1 MTNTLRNPFVIIG
14 DIPEP
19 YFCDRETETQ
29 RIIRTITNEGNIVL
43 MSPRRMGKSRLVKH
57 VFKQPQITEFYQTF
71 YIDLL
76 HTSSIREFAYTFG
89 KTVFEQLKT
98 RNEKLLQSLTLALK
112 SVAGTFG
119 FDPLTGLPTFTLEM
133 GRIQSPEYTIHEI
146 LGWLENCDTP
156 CVVCFDEFQRISKYP
171 DNKQGQ
177 VEAMLRGVIQH
188 LRNVNFIFAGSE
200 QHLLSEMFFSSAKP
214 FYNSADQLNLNPL
227 NIDVY
232 SDFVN
237 SWMERYDK
245 SIDIGALKFY
255 YEKFEGTTFCLQKLM
270 HEAFIDCETGST
282 CDKVLL
288 DKTYA
293 NMLEESHEN
302 ISKLLGSLTE
312 QQKNVL
318 YAIAREGKA
327 ERILSAAFIK
337 KHALI
342 SSSSVQ
348 SAIKKLT
355 EMELISVTGS
365 TYHVSDIMI
374 RLFITEDLDYSL
386 PYSHANE

>member
-1 MTNTLRNPFVIIG
+1 MQETLNNPFVIIG

-19 YFCDRETETQ
+19 YFCDREAETQ
-29 RIIRTITNEGNIVL
+29 QIIRTLTNEGNIVL

-57 VFKQPQITEFYQTF
+57 VFKQPQIAEHYQTF

-89 KTVFEQLKT
+89 KTVFDQLKS
-98 RNEKLLQSLTLALK
+98 RSEKMLQSLTLALK
-112 SVAGTFG
+112 SIAGTFG

-133 GRIQSPEYTIHEI
+133 GRIQAPEYTIQEI
-146 LGWLENCDTP
+146 MGWLESCDTP
-156 CVVCFDEFQRISKYP
+156 CIVCFDEFQRINKYP

-214 FYNSADQLNLNPL
+214 FYNSAGQLNLKPL
-227 NIDVY
+227 EVDVY
-232 SDFVN
+232 SDFVR

-245 SIDIGALKFY
+245 SIDIDALKFY
-255 YEKFEGTTFCLQKLM
+255 YEKFEGTTYCLQKMM
-270 HEAFIDCETGST
+270 HEAFIDCESGSV
-282 CDKVLL
+282 CDRMLL
-288 DKTYA
+288 DHTFT
-293 NMLEESHEN
+293 NMLEEAHEN
-302 ISKLLGSLTE
+302 ISKLLGTLTE
-312 QQKNVL
+312 QQKNAL

-327 ERILSAAFIK
+327 ERVLSAAFIK
-337 KHALI
+337 KHALV
-342 SSSSVQ
+342 SSSSMQ

-355 EMELISVTGS
+355 EMELIAVNGN
-365 TYHVSDIMI
+365 TYSVSDIMM
-374 RLFITEDLDYSL
+374 RLYITNFLD
-386 PYSHANE
+386 